1 MTAAVMIF
9 RIFAV
14 LAAALLV
21 GAFSLAVLTPDG
33 MSLDQGV
40 LMLEPTLVSSV
51 RHLVQHTIGAAA
63 WTRLF
68 MPLLVRPVWLIPLCL
83 GMICAG
89 VAASVGT
96 PTESP
101 RRTRTRG

>member
-1 MTAAVMIF
+1 MAVTVLAF

-21 GAFSLAVLTPDG
+21 GAFGLLVLMPDG
-33 MSLDQGV
+33 MTLD
-40 LMLEPTLVSSV
+40 LALAEFNPALVGHM
-51 RHLVQHTIGAAA
+51 RHFVQHVLGAGA
-63 WTRLF
+63 WSHAF
-68 MPLLVRPVWLIPLCL
+68 MPLLVRPVWLIPFSL
-83 GMICAG
+83 GLVSAG
-89 VAASVGT
+89 VSVSLST

>member
-1 MTAAVMIF
+1 MAVTVLVF

-21 GAFSLAVLTPDG
+21 GAFGLLVLMPDG
-33 MSLDQGV
+33 MTLDQAMASFNP
-40 LMLEPTLVSSV
+40 LLVGHL
-51 RHLVQHTIGAAA
+51 RHFVQHSLGAAA
-63 WTRLF
+63 WSHVF

-83 GMICAG
+83 GMVCAG
-89 VAASVGT
+89 VSVTTGT